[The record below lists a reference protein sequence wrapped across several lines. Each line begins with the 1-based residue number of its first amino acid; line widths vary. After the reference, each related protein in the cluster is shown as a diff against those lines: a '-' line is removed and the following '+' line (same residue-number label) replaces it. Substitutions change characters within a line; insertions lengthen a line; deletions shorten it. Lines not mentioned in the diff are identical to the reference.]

1 MIYGIVG
8 KPGGGKSYEAVV
20 YHIIPALSKGRKVI
34 TNLPLNVELLVKTFG
49 EEVRDLVVVVDGQ
62 LTNFGSNERPFSS
75 INDYSDEW
83 RNDKGQAALYVV
95 DEAHMVLPTRGCN
108 VPILEWYSM
117 HRHHGIDIVLITQN
131 LRKLNR
137 DIKDMIELTY
147 SCQKNTALG
156 SPNTYTQK
164 VRTGA
169 GGETVNTSQRKYKSN
184 YFKYY
189 QSHTASND
197 TVKEAHAGDVK
208 SIWRSWPV
216 VGSAI
221 FILLGIGILVNLYFD
236 YQSKHDPLP
245 VVEIPAAVD
254 DVLDGEDYVL
264 EPASNLP
271 LATKPH
277 SEKDKFNPN
286 YSISNNADL
295 YGSLGPLDNYD
306 FYATGSMHQVEY
318 TRIGNTLSS
327 NSDSVLNIVY
337 FDVYLNSRFMFK
349 TTNTD
354 LSALGYSVSE
364 LTECVYSLIYNEY
377 RRVVTCAPELDEV
390 DDSSPDAAEPINS
403 IVAMN

>member
-34 TNLPLNVELLVKTFG
+34 TNLPLNIELLALTFG
-49 EEVRDLVVVVDGQ
+49 DEVRELVSVIDGK
-62 LTNFGSNERPFSS
+62 LTDFGSNERPFSS
-75 INDYSDEW
+75 IKDYNDDW

-169 GGETVNTSQRKYKSN
+169 AGETVNTSQRKYKKT

-197 TVKEAHAGDVK
+197 AVKEAYASDVK

-216 VGSAI
+216 IGSAL
-221 FILLGIGILVNLYFD
+221 FLLLGVGILVNLYFD
-236 YQSKHDPLP
+236 YQSKNDSLP
-245 VVEIPAAVD
+245 VVELPISNTVESDFSDLPN
-254 DVLDGEDYVL
+254 
-264 EPASNLP
+264 EPAQVNPS
-271 LATKPH
+271 
-277 SEKDKFNPN
+277 SESDKFNPT
-286 YSISNNADL
+286 YSISEDADFF
-295 YGSLGPLDNYD
+295 GSLGPLDNYD
-306 FYATGSMHQVEY
+306 FYATGSMRQIQYERV
-318 TRIGNTLSS
+318 GNTLST
-327 NSDSVLNIVY
+327 NSDSLMDIIY
-337 FDVYLNSRFMFK
+337 FDVYLNDRFMFK

-354 LSALGYSVSE
+354 LLQLGYSVSV
-364 LTECVYSLIYNEY
+364 LTECVYSLMYNDY
-377 RRVVTCAPELDEV
+377 RRVVTCAPELDEKQE
-390 DDSSPDAAEPINS
+390 SGGDAAKPINS

>member
-49 EEVRDLVVVVDGQ
+49 EEVRELVLVVDGK
-62 LTNFGSNERPFSS
+62 LTDFGSNERPFST
-75 INDYSDEW
+75 IKDYSDEW

-169 GGETVNTSQRKYKSN
+169 AGETVNTSQRKYKKT

-197 TVKEAHAGDVK
+197 AVKEAHAGDVK

-221 FILLGIGILVNLYFD
+221 FMILGIGILVNLYFD
-236 YQSKHDPLP
+236 HQSKNNPLP
-245 VVEIPAAVD
+245 VVETPAVTVD
-254 DVLDGEDYVL
+254 ADFDSDVLPLD
-264 EPASNLP
+264 SNLP
-271 LATKPH
+271 MSVKPH
-277 SEKDKFNPN
+277 SDSDKFNPN
-286 YSISNNADL
+286 YIISDNENL

-306 FYATGSMHQVEY
+306 FYATGSMRQVKY
-318 TRIGNTLSS
+318 QRIGNTLSTD
-327 NSDSVLNIVY
+327 SDSVLDIIY
-337 FDVYLNSRFMFK
+337 FDVYLNSKFMFK
-349 TTNTD
+349 TTNAD
-354 LSALGYSVSE
+354 LSDIGYSVSA
-364 LTECVYSLIYNEY
+364 LTECVYTLTYNEF
-377 RRVVTCAPELDEV
+377 RRVVTCAPEIEEQEE
-390 DDSSPDAAEPINS
+390 SNPDAAEPINS